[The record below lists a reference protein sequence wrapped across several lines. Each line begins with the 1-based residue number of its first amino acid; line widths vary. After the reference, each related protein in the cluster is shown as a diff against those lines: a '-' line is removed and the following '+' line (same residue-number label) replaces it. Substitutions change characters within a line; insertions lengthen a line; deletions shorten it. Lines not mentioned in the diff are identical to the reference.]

1 MSGFKLIAIIR
12 PLAKLYCQVSICG
25 YEIEEF
31 KRKLL

>member
-1 MSGFKLIAIIR
+1 MSGFKLLVIR

-25 YEIEEF
+25 YEIEES